1 MKLFLDTNIFPEFID
16 RRAQYKEVCLLIDAI
31 HDGQFEAYIS
41 TGCMY
46 TLAFLF
52 ERSLKRLDIHRPELT
67 KRLRG
72 YLAEVLDLATVVD
85 LPHSAVEM
93 AVYNE
98 SFTDVEDSFQYQC
111 ALENDC
117 DVLITINIDDYKK
130 ADQSHLEILT
140 PSAFAE
146 KYLNVEL

>member
-16 RRAQYKEVCLLIDAI
+16 RRAQYDDVCLLIDAI
-31 HDGQFEAYIS
+31 HDGRFEAFVS

-52 ERSLKRLDIHRPELT
+52 ERSLKRLDVHRPELT

-72 YLAEVLDLATVVD
+72 YLAEVMDLSTVLDLSHAG
-85 LPHSAVEM
+85 VEL

-98 SFTDVEDSFQYQC
+98 AFSDIEDSFQFQC
-111 ALENDC
+111 ALENGC
-117 DVLITINIDDYKK
+117 DVLITINIDDYKN
-130 ADQSHLEILT
+130 ADQSKIEILT
-140 PSAFAE
+140 PSEFIG
-146 KYLNVEL
+146 KYINV

>member
-16 RRAQYKEVCLLIDAI
+16 RRAQYEQVCQLIDSI
-31 HDGQFEAYIS
+31 HDGKYDAFIS
-41 TGCMY
+41 TGCIY
-46 TLAFLF
+46 TLSFLF
-52 ERSLKRLDIHRPELT
+52 ERSLKRQDIHRPELT

-85 LPHSAVEM
+85 IPHSGIEM

-98 SFTDVEDSFQYQC
+98 AFSDIEDSFQYQC

-117 DVLITINIDDYKK
+117 DALVTINIEDYKN
-130 ADQSHLEILT
+130 ADQSHIEIMT
-140 PSAFAE
+140 PSAFAD
-146 KYLNVEL
+146 KYIKV

>member
-1 MKLFLDTNIFPEFID
+1 MKIFLDTNIFPEFID
-16 RRAQYKEVCLLIDAI
+16 RRAQYNEVCLLIDAI
-31 HDGQFEAYIS
+31 HNGHFEACIS

-52 ERSLKRLDIHRPELT
+52 ERSLKRLDVHRPELT
-67 KRLRG
+67 KQLRG

-85 LPHSAVEM
+85 IPHSGVEM

-98 SFTDVEDSFQYQC
+98 AFSDIEDSFQYQC

-117 DVLITINIDDYKK
+117 DALVTINIEDYKN
-130 ADQSHLEILT
+130 ADLSHIEILT
-140 PSAFAE
+140 PSAFAD
-146 KYLNVEL
+146 KYINV